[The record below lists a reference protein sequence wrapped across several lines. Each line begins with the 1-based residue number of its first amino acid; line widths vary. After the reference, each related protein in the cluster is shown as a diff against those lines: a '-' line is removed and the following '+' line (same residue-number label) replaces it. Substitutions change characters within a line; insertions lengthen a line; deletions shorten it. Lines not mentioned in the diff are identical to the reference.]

1 MDKNQNILVGI
12 SYTGCAS
19 FKPFK
24 VCIVLHQT
32 KAMHQRLKTASVIV
46 LISCAVWS
54 CSTKDAQVSTADT
67 SLAALN
73 LPAAPY
79 NYATENWP
87 SYFTQNTFPG
97 PGQVAATSTI
107 NTPVSNPI
115 TNHGATLGRVLFYDK
130 NLSINRTISCA
141 SCHNPSLGF
150 SDSAVL
156 SKGFNGGSTR
166 RHSMPLV
173 NAILYTRG
181 RFFWDERAATLEEQ
195 VLQPFQDPVEMGM
208 TIPTLL
214 ERVREKSYYAT
225 LFNNAFGSTDITS
238 NRVSLAL
245 AQFVRSI
252 VSYNSKYDAGRAL
265 VQNPAQAF
273 PNFTASENNG
283 KNFFFQ
289 PINAGG
295 GGCLG
300 CHGTEAFVAPN
311 RGGTVNGIDAV
322 STTDR
327 GIIEAIPNNNQLE
340 GAFKVT
346 SLRNIELTAPYMH
359 DGRFTSLTEVIEHY
373 NSGIRNHRNLDPI
386 LKTPQGTPVRLNMT
400 AQQKTD
406 LLNFLKT
413 LTDASVATNPKY
425 TNPFR

>member
-1 MDKNQNILVGI
+1 M
-12 SYTGCAS
+12 
-19 FKPFK
+19 
-24 VCIVLHQT
+24 
-32 KAMHQRLKTASVIV
+32 AMLQRLKTISFIM
-46 LISCAVWS
+46 LIAVAIWS
-54 CSTKDAQVSTADT
+54 CGTKDTQVSTTDT
-67 SLAALN
+67 SLSALN

-79 NYATENWP
+79 NYAIENWP
-87 SYFTQNTFPG
+87 SYFTQNTLPG

-156 SKGFNGGSTR
+156 SKGFAGGSTR
-166 RHSMPLV
+166 RHSMPLL

-327 GIIEAIPNNNQLE
+327 GIIEAIPNNSQLE

-359 DGRFTSLTEVIEHY
+359 DGRFASLTEVIEHY

-425 TNPFR
+425 ANPFR